1 MMKNQ
6 GRRIIVFDFEVTPS
20 LWMVT
25 FIDYHTKKQLT
36 IINDAKKLKAF
47 YEKAKNEIFVSYNGR
62 TYDIPIFKSILLGL
76 NPYRVSVELIENN
89 KKAYQILP
97 KEQKD
102 IVFYHYDTSTGF
114 HSLKQLEGFLGLSI
128 EESEVD
134 FSKEEL
140 TKADIAKLKE
150 YNVYDVLATIEVFE
164 QRKAEF
170 NAFMDLIK
178 MFDLPLEYLNKTKAQ
193 LGAIILGAK
202 KPDKPRGDDWNLLFP
217 NVLEL
222 GRYEFVK
229 DWFLSDEAKINNS
242 KLKIDVYE
250 TETIIGWGGIHSA
263 KKNIKR
269 KGKIVNFDINSMYPQ
284 TMICWDT
291 LSRNIS
297 SPEKFVEIRDLR
309 LHYKKTKNKGLDY
322 ALKIL
327 INSVFGASGDKYN
340 DLYDERNK
348 KLTCMYG
355 QLFILDLL
363 DKLEST
369 LGNKIECLQL
379 NTDGIMFMAESDED
393 IAIMENVINE
403 WSERSKYTMER
414 DDITDLIQKD
424 VNNYCIKIISNGKEK
439 IKAKGAM
446 VKENSSL
453 DNDLPILN
461 IALRDYFINN
471 IPVEKTINECNELI
485 KFQKIYK
492 ITSNY
497 KHAIHNNKPLANK
510 VNRVFAS
517 KDENDTAIYKLK
529 KDKENA
535 DLFAGTPE
543 HCFIDNGDIRNKT
556 VPENLDK
563 QWYIDLA
570 NKRIKMFTK

>member
-1 MMKNQ
+1 M
-6 GRRIIVFDFEVTPS
+6 
-20 LWMVT
+20 
-25 FIDYHTKKQLT
+25 
-36 IINDAKKLKAF
+36 
-47 YEKAKNEIFVSYNGR
+47 
-62 TYDIPIFKSILLGL
+62 
-76 NPYRVSVELIENN
+76 EN
-89 KKAYQILP
+89 
-97 KEQKD
+97 
-102 IVFYHYDTSTGF
+102 V
-114 HSLKQLEGFLGLSI
+114 
-128 EESEVD
+128 
-134 FSKEEL
+134 
-140 TKADIAKLKE
+140 
-150 YNVYDVLATIEVFE
+150 
-164 QRKAEF
+164 
-170 NAFMDLIK
+170 
-178 MFDLPLEYLNKTKAQ
+178 
-193 LGAIILGAK
+193 
-202 KPDKPRGDDWNLLFP
+202 
-217 NVLEL
+217 
-222 GRYEFVK
+222 RY
-229 DWFLSDEAKINNS
+229 
-242 KLKIDVYE
+242 
-250 TETIIGWGGIHSA
+250 
-263 KKNIKR
+263 
-269 KGKIVNFDINSMYPQ
+269 KG
-284 TMICWDT
+284 
-291 LSRNIS
+291 
-297 SPEKFVEIRDLR
+297 
-309 LHYKKTKNKGLDY
+309 
-322 ALKIL
+322 
-327 INSVFGASGDKYN
+327 NSVFGASGDKYN

-363 DKLEST
+363 DKLESA
-369 LGNKIECLQL
+369 LGNKIECLQC
-379 NTDGIMFMAESDED
+379 NTDGIMFMVESDED
-393 IAIMENVINE
+393 ITTIENVINE

-424 VNNYCIKIISNGKEK
+424 VNNYCIKMISNGKEK

-461 IALRDYFINN
+461 IALRNYFINN

-497 KHAIHNNKPLANK
+497 KYAIHNNKPLANK

>member
-1 MMKNQ
+1 M
-6 GRRIIVFDFEVTPS
+6 
-20 LWMVT
+20 
-25 FIDYHTKKQLT
+25 
-36 IINDAKKLKAF
+36 
-47 YEKAKNEIFVSYNGR
+47 
-62 TYDIPIFKSILLGL
+62 
-76 NPYRVSVELIENN
+76 EN
-89 KKAYQILP
+89 
-97 KEQKD
+97 
-102 IVFYHYDTSTGF
+102 V
-114 HSLKQLEGFLGLSI
+114 
-128 EESEVD
+128 
-134 FSKEEL
+134 
-140 TKADIAKLKE
+140 
-150 YNVYDVLATIEVFE
+150 
-164 QRKAEF
+164 
-170 NAFMDLIK
+170 
-178 MFDLPLEYLNKTKAQ
+178 
-193 LGAIILGAK
+193 
-202 KPDKPRGDDWNLLFP
+202 
-217 NVLEL
+217 
-222 GRYEFVK
+222 RY
-229 DWFLSDEAKINNS
+229 
-242 KLKIDVYE
+242 
-250 TETIIGWGGIHSA
+250 
-263 KKNIKR
+263 
-269 KGKIVNFDINSMYPQ
+269 KG
-284 TMICWDT
+284 
-291 LSRNIS
+291 
-297 SPEKFVEIRDLR
+297 
-309 LHYKKTKNKGLDY
+309 
-322 ALKIL
+322 
-327 INSVFGASGDKYN
+327 NSVFGASGDKYN

-369 LGNKIECLQL
+369 LGNKIECLQV
-379 NTDGIMFMAESDED
+379 NTDGLMFMVESDED
-393 IAIMENVINE
+393 ITTMENVINE

-424 VNNYCIKIISNGKEK
+424 VNNYCIKMISNGKEK

-461 IALRDYFINN
+461 IALRNYFINN

-497 KHAIHNNKPLANK
+497 KYAIHNNKPLANK

-556 VPENLDK
+556 VPDNLDK

-570 NKRIKMFTK
+570 NKRIKMFTKEQ